1 MQKTSSLSSLFS
13 LDKPTP
19 LTDTGTGPKK
29 QPKSANTKR
38 NSAHPS
44 DQPKHKPA
52 QPNGKPHGKQ
62 QDTKHDDKDLELP
75 DHHDNQPGSVLPE
88 EGEDCLVEEK
98 KACAAGTASSSS
110 SNDKFSLEQILKDK
124 RARAEKQARFC

>member
-1 MQKTSSLSSLFS
+1 MVPGLHTKPQANRSTRSADKKKTTATAMQKTSSLSSLFS

-75 DHHDNQPGSVLPE
+75 DQFG
-88 EGEDCLVEEK
+88 C
-98 KACAAGTASSSS
+98 
-110 SNDKFSLEQILKDK
+110 
-124 RARAEKQARFC
+124 